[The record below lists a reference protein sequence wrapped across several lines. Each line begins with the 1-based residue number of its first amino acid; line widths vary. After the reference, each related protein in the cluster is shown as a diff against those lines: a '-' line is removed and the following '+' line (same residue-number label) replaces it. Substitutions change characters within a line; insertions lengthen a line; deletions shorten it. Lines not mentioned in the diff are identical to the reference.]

1 MADPYATCIRLTAD
15 ITGFS
20 SAMAIV
26 TSTLL
31 RTMGDVKRVGAA
43 ISTMMLRRKN
53 IVKRYSVAPN
63 NKFVTR

>member
-31 RTMGDVKRVGAA
+31 RTMGDVNRIQKGLASWQSA
-43 ISTMMLRRKN
+43 IMRIGFPPCRRRSW
-53 IVKRYSVAPN
+53 V
-63 NKFVTR
+63 